1 MDGFNSSGRRISLL
15 VEDDYNTTNDYRS
28 VYAHTKR
35 SSNADS
41 AYSPTSSN
49 APELSRSCSFDSQV
63 SQDLCTPLTPES
75 THREHGTAY
84 STKVAQSPYFSYQS
98 DEQHSH
104 TDLAEA
110 AMYVKESS
118 AAYGMP
124 HHLTEREATSDRK
137 GKRYPCRLS
146 QQFNCDKTF
155 TTSGHASRHAKIHFA
170 VKTIP
175 CSFEGC
181 QKMFTRTDNMKQH
194 LETHYKREK
203 SGRTT
208 SHSSASSSKSRSSD
222 SRSSRHSSYS
232 PMSEDGD
239 YNSMDVEY
247 DMPIRSV
254 YGRSQ
259 SGSSIDSL
267 SLAAL
272 ADAARQ
278 VEDM

>member
-1 MDGFNSSGRRISLL
+1 MDGYNSSGRRISLL
-15 VEDDYNTTNDYRS
+15 VEDDYHTNDYRNM
-28 VYAHTKR
+28 YANTKR
-35 SSNADS
+35 SSNAGS
-41 AYSPTSSN
+41 VYSPSSN

-63 SQDLCTPLTPES
+63 SQEITTPLTPES
-75 THREHGTAY
+75 MHREHGAAY
-84 STKVAQSPYFSYQS
+84 STQVVQSPYFSYQS
-98 DEQHSH
+98 DEHHSH

-110 AMYVKESS
+110 MYMKES

-124 HHLTEREATSDRK
+124 HHSSEREATSDRK
-137 GKRYPCRLS
+137 GKRYPCRLAH
-146 QQFNCDKTF
+146 QFNCDKTF

-203 SGRTT
+203 SGRT
-208 SHSSASSSKSRSSD
+208 SHSSSSSKSRSSE

-232 PMSEDGD
+232 PLSEDGD
-239 YNSMDVEY
+239 YSMEVEY
-247 DMPIRSV
+247 QMPIRTA

>member
-1 MDGFNSSGRRISLL
+1 MDGYNSSGRRISLL
-15 VEDDYNTTNDYRS
+15 VEDDYHTNDYRNA
-28 VYAHTKR
+28 YAHTKR
-35 SSNADS
+35 SSLAGS
-41 AYSPTSSN
+41 AFSPSTN

-63 SQDLCTPLTPES
+63 SQDLSTPLTPES
-75 THREHGTAY
+75 THREHGAAY
-84 STKVAQSPYFSYQS
+84 LTQVAQSPYFSYQS

-110 AMYVKESS
+110 MYMKES
-118 AAYGMP
+118 AVYGMP
-124 HHLTEREATSDRK
+124 HHSSEREVTSDRK

-203 SGRTT
+203 SGRT
-208 SHSSASSSKSRSSD
+208 HSSTSPKRRSSE

-232 PMSEDGD
+232 PTSEDGD
-239 YNSMDVEY
+239 YMAVEY
-247 DMPIRSV
+247 QMPIRSA

>member
-1 MDGFNSSGRRISLL
+1 MDGYNASGRRISLL
-15 VEDDYNTTNDYRS
+15 VEDNYHTNDYS
-28 VYAHTKR
+28 MYAHSKR
-35 SSNADS
+35 NSNAGS
-41 AYSPTSSN
+41 AYSSTN

-63 SQDLCTPLTPES
+63 SQDPSTPLTPES
-75 THREHGTAY
+75 THREHTSVYPAP
-84 STKVAQSPYFSYQS
+84 VAQSPYFYQS
-98 DEQHSH
+98 DEHHSH
-104 TDLAEA
+104 ADLAEA
-110 AMYVKESS
+110 MYMKEP
-118 AAYGMP
+118 AYAMP
-124 HHLTEREATSDRK
+124 HHSEREATSDRK

-203 SGRTT
+203 SGRT
-208 SHSSASSSKSRSSD
+208 SHSSSSSKSRSSE

-232 PMSEDGD
+232 PMSEEAD
-239 YNSMDVEY
+239 YSMGVEY
-247 DMPIRSV
+247 QMPIRSA
-254 YGRSQ
+254 YGRSH
-259 SGSSIDSL
+259 SGSSIDSM

>member
-1 MDGFNSSGRRISLL
+1 MDGYNSSGRRISLL
-15 VEDDYNTTNDYRS
+15 VEDDHHTNDYGVHSHSKRVSNSGS
-28 VYAHTKR
+28 VY
-35 SSNADS
+35 S
-41 AYSPTSSN
+41 ASSN
-49 APELSRSCSFDSQV
+49 APELSRSCSFDSQT
-63 SQDLCTPLTPES
+63 SQDPATPLTPES
-75 THREHGTAY
+75 AHRAY
-84 STKVAQSPYFSYQS
+84 ATTTPYFTYQT
-98 DEQHSH
+98 DEHHSH
-104 TDLAEA
+104 SDLAEA
-110 AMYVKESS
+110 MYVKDSN
-118 AAYGMP
+118 AYGMS
-124 HHLTEREATSDRK
+124 HHSERESTSDRK

-203 SGRTT
+203 SSRSG
-208 SHSSASSSKSRSSD
+208 HSSSSKSRTSD

-232 PMSEDGD
+232 PMSEE
-239 YNSMDVEY
+239 VEY
-247 DMPIRSV
+247 SMGMEYEMPIRSS
-254 YGRSQ
+254 YGRSH
-259 SGSSIDSL
+259 SGSSIDSM

>member
-1 MDGFNSSGRRISLL
+1 MDGYNSSGRRISLL
-15 VEDDYNTTNDYRS
+15 VEDNYHTNDYRVHS
-28 VYAHTKR
+28 HSKR
-35 SSNADS
+35 GSNS
-41 AYSPTSSN
+41 GSIYSPTSN
-49 APELSRSCSFDSQV
+49 APELSRSCSFDSQT
-63 SQDLCTPLTPES
+63 SQDPATPLTPES
-75 THREHGTAY
+75 SHRGHGAAY
-84 STKVAQSPYFSYQS
+84 ATTNVQSPYFSYQT
-98 DEQHSH
+98 DDHHSH
-104 TDLAEA
+104 SDLAEA
-110 AMYVKESS
+110 MYMKESG
-118 AAYGMP
+118 AYGLS
-124 HHLTEREATSDRK
+124 HHSSEREATSDRK

-203 SGRTT
+203 SSRSG
-208 SHSSASSSKSRSSD
+208 HSSSSSKSRSSD

-232 PMSEDGD
+232 PMSEE
-239 YNSMDVEY
+239 VEY
-247 DMPIRSV
+247 TMGMEYQMPIRSS
-254 YGRSQ
+254 YGRSH
-259 SGSSIDSL
+259 SGSSIDSM

>member
-1 MDGFNSSGRRISLL
+1 MDGYNSSGRRISLL
-15 VEDDYNTTNDYRS
+15 VEDDLHTNDYRTHSQSMRGSNSGS
-28 VYAHTKR
+28 VY
-35 SSNADS
+35 SQ
-41 AYSPTSSN
+41 SSN
-49 APELSRSCSFDSQV
+49 APELSRSCSFDSQI
-63 SQDLCTPLTPES
+63 SLDPATPLTPES
-75 THREHGTAY
+75 AHREHGTAY
-84 STKVAQSPYFSYQS
+84 APANVQSPYFTYKT
-98 DEQHSH
+98 DEHHSH
-104 TDLAEA
+104 ADLTEA
-110 AMYVKESS
+110 IYMKDSG
-118 AAYGMP
+118 AYKLA
-124 HHLTEREATSDRK
+124 HHTEREATSDRK

-203 SGRTT
+203 SNRPG
-208 SHSSASSSKSRSSD
+208 HSSSSSKNRNGD
-222 SRSSRHSSYS
+222 SRSSRQSSYS
-232 PMSEDGD
+232 PMSEH
-239 YNSMDVEY
+239 VEY
-247 DMPIRSV
+247 PMDMEYQMPIRSS
-254 YGRSQ
+254 YGRSH
-259 SGSSIDSL
+259 SGSSIDSM